1 MNVTITPE
9 AKEELI
15 NKKFDESNYTVIQAV
30 GFGWGGPSLAVMARE
45 TLNEDHYEIK
55 EADGFKVAVAK
66 NIADAYTNF
75 TIDYVKKGF
84 FKVFEVDYSF

>member
-15 NKKFDESNYTVIQAV
+15 NKKFDESNYTVIQSV

-45 TLNEDHYEIK
+45 KLNEENYEIQ
-55 EADGFKVAVAK
+55 EVDGFKVAVAK
-66 NIADAYTNF
+66 NIADVYSNF
-75 TIDYVKKGF
+75 NIDYLKRGF
-84 FKVFEVDYSF
+84 FKIFEVNYNI